1 MNEVYSLTKQRSLL
15 SSSLLLLTATMIMN
29 LSNYGFQLYMS
40 RHLTTISYGALNSLL
55 SLFMILSVPT
65 NSVLMVVSRYITKH
79 VTLNELDKAKTL
91 FHQLFKRISFL
102 AGGVFILFVA
112 LSPIISSY
120 LKVNSLLPVFIIGT
134 VVFFAFIMPI
144 PLGALQ
150 GLQRFGYLG
159 LGFALLGLLRLGSG
173 VFFEQGGGG
182 LNGALGASLFAYGVV
197 FFLALAFLRGSFHP
211 QDVPLEGE
219 LKEVFRYS
227 FPVLISLLS
236 LMTLTNSDMILIK
249 HYFPAEDA
257 GLYAAVAVLG
267 RTILY
272 IPTAI
277 VLALF
282 PMVTELHI
290 LNQDTFKLLRKALLY
305 TLILSGVGV
314 GAFLIAPQFL
324 ISFLFSQKFS
334 PVAPLLRLYGVAMLS
349 YSLLNVLMSFNLARR
364 SAIFIYSFIAAA
376 VIQISLICTFHRSL
390 QEILYIIIVSGLA
403 LLLFNLLL
411 LYHHK
416 RKIHNARQSS

>member
-1 MNEVYSLTKQRSLL
+1 
-15 SSSLLLLTATMIMN
+15 
-29 LSNYGFQLYMS
+29 MS

-65 NSVLMVVSRYITKH
+65 NSVLMVVSRYIAKH
-79 VTLNELDKAKTL
+79 ATLKELAKARTL
-91 FHQLFKRISFL
+91 LHQLFKRIGLL
-102 AGGVFILFVA
+102 AGGVFLLFII
-112 LSPIISSY
+112 LSPLISSF
-120 LKVNSLLPVFIIGT
+120 LRVDSLVPVFIIGA
-134 VVFFAFIMPI
+134 VVFFAFIIPI

-150 GLQRFGYLG
+150 GLQSFGYLG

-173 VFFEQGGGG
+173 VLFEQGGGE
-182 LNGALGASLFAYGVV
+182 LNGALGASLFASVVV
-197 FFLALAFLRGSFHP
+197 FFLAIVFLRGSFPP
-211 QDVPLEGE
+211 QEEPLGGE

-227 FPVLISLLS
+227 FPVFISFLS

-277 VLALF
+277 ILALF
-282 PMVTELHI
+282 PMVTELHT
-290 LNQDTFKLLRKALLY
+290 LNRDVFKLLRKALLY
-305 TLILSGVGV
+305 TLMLSGVGV

-324 ISFLFSQKFS
+324 ITFLFSQKFA

-349 YSLLNVLMSFNLARR
+349 YSLLNVLMIFNLARR

-376 VIQISLICTFHRSL
+376 VVQISLICTFHKTL
-390 QEILYIIIVSGLA
+390 QEVLYIIIVSGLG
-403 LLLFNLLL
+403 LLIFNLLL

-416 RKIHNARQSS
+416 RKLQNVRQSS